1 MVKVLPFSFEQCF
14 GTFTMLLVEDSS
26 ETGLFRNSSN
36 QVFRSLLVKEYI
48 FYEGHLFLENVE
60 N

>member
-14 GTFTMLLVEDSS
+14 GPLTMLLVEGSS
-26 ETGLFRNSSN
+26 ETGFFGIDLTTLLGVSN
-36 QVFRSLLVKEYI
+36 FKNTLSIRVTFFS
-48 FYEGHLFLENVE
+48 ENVP